1 MSTPTNA
8 LHEAGQS
15 LWLDNLTRMMLDDG
29 TLESH
34 IRELGITGQTSNPSI
49 FDKALS
55 AGDSY
60 DEQVSELHERGL
72 EDEQIFFE
80 VAMTDLRRACDLFAG
95 AHRASAR
102 FDGWVSL
109 EVSPLLAYDTQA
121 TIEQARYLH
130 QRTDRDNLFI
140 KIPGTPAGLPAI
152 EESIYAG
159 IPINVTLLFDRD
171 QYLAAADAYLRGLE
185 RRVAEGLPPDVCSV
199 ASVFMS
205 RWDVAV
211 QDKVPDAMRGKLGL
225 AVGGKAYKAYRELL
239 RSERM
244 MRLMNAGARPQRLLW
259 ASTGTK
265 DETLSDTLYVD
276 GLFAPLTINTMP
288 DSTLLAVADHGG
300 VPERALSDDGI
311 EAEAALDSF
320 EREGIDVAALAEQL
334 QSEGAEAFVK
344 SWKALLDT
352 IASKRAALA
361 GAS

>member
-1 MSTPTNA
+1 MTTPTKA
-8 LHEAGQS
+8 LHNAGQS
-15 LWLDNLTRMMLDDG
+15 LWLDNLTRTMLDDG
-29 TLESH
+29 TLAGYVS
-34 IRELGITGQTSNPSI
+34 ELGITGQTSNPTI
-49 FDKALS
+49 FDKAIS
-55 AGDSY
+55 SGDAY

-72 EDEQIFFE
+72 EDEEIFFE
-80 VAMTDLRRACDLFAG
+80 VAIADLRRACDLFAQ
-95 AHRASAR
+95 AHRASGR
-102 FDGWVSL
+102 YDGWVSL
-109 EVSPLLAYDTQA
+109 EVSPLLAYDSQA
-121 TIEQARYLH
+121 TIEQARRLH

-140 KIPGTPAGLPAI
+140 KIPGTPEGLPAI

-185 RRVAEGLPPDVCSV
+185 RRVADGLPPDVCSV
-199 ASVFMS
+199 ASIFMS

-211 QDKVPDAMRGKLGL
+211 QDRVPETMRGKLGL

-244 MRLMNAGARPQRLLW
+244 MRLMNAGARPQRMLW

-265 DETLSDTLYVD
+265 DPSLSDTLYVD

-288 DSTLLAVADHGG
+288 DGTLLAVADHGT
-300 VPERALSDDGI
+300 VPERPLPDDGI
-311 EAEAALDSF
+311 EAEAVLDSF
-320 EREGIDVAALAEQL
+320 EREGIDVDALAAQL
-334 QSEGAEAFVK
+334 QSEGAEAFSK
-344 SWKALLDT
+344 SWRALLET